1 MNIKYYT
8 YILALSLALFVLAFA
23 LITAASQHSVGG
35 TLTVAL
41 VSEPSQIVLSNA
53 WNAAFVESQ
62 IFDTLLRFDSNLNLV
77 PGLAESYYV
86 NSTCGCYVFNLRT
99 NATWHDGKP
108 VTADDVKFTFE
119 NLVPKYANYGVPYFP
134 NTTVTIVNSTTVII
148 KPGVFAPAAQL
159 QLFADPSNTAI
170 LPKHILEGQDFLKSS
185 FLTNPVGS
193 GPYKLSSWVKGS
205 YIELVRND
213 NYWDDSKPY
222 LSKIII
228 KFISDPS
235 SLVASLK
242 KGDVNYV
249 FRGLPFETV
258 NDLKGLPGLNVT
270 ISLRPPYNAALWI
283 NCNDTIL
290 SNPLVRQAIA
300 YAINRTEI
308 SEKATLGNSP
318 TADYI
323 IDPDLVPP
331 PTGLIHYDRNLTLA
345 NQLLDQA
352 GYPRKADGTRFTIEL
367 LTRPEADEQI
377 VAQLVK
383 DQLADVGIVVNIKSV
398 DMSTWLNLQANGQ
411 YQIATSKYWLSP
423 LWTYQLFSSS
433 WIGKGPFTNVMFYNN
448 SSVDKLLD
456 DWLSQ
461 PDKQKQI
468 EDLQKVELQVNKD
481 LPQIVLYRV
490 AWVNAFSSSFG
501 GSDIPI
507 RGTWYFADTLLD
519 VYYLPVQTASP
530 TSTTSA
536 QTTTSSGQGNIS
548 LATIGIGIAGVLIVI
563 AVAIV
568 LSIKRKK

>member
-1 MNIKYYT
+1 M
-8 YILALSLALFVLAFA
+8 
-23 LITAASQHSVGG
+23 
-35 TLTVAL
+35 
-41 VSEPSQIVLSNA
+41 
-53 WNAAFVESQ
+53 
-62 IFDTLLRFDSNLNLV
+62 
-77 PGLAESYYV
+77 
-86 NSTCGCYVFNLRT
+86 
-99 NATWHDGKP
+99 
-108 VTADDVKFTFE
+108 
-119 NLVPKYANYGVPYFP
+119 
-134 NTTVTIVNSTTVII
+134 
-148 KPGVFAPAAQL
+148 
-159 QLFADPSNTAI
+159 
-170 LPKHILEGQDFLKSS
+170 
-185 FLTNPVGS
+185 
-193 GPYKLSSWVKGS
+193 
-205 YIELVRND
+205 
-213 NYWDDSKPY
+213 
-222 LSKIII
+222 
-228 KFISDPS
+228 
-235 SLVASLK
+235 
-242 KGDVNYV
+242 NYV

-290 SNPLVRQAIA
+290 SKPLVRQAIA

-352 GYPRKADGTRFTIEL
+352 GYPRKGDGTRFTIEL

-383 DQLADVGIVVNIKSV
+383 DQLADVGIAVNIKSV

-530 TSTTSA
+530 TSTTSV